1 MDHLMRDQG
10 WFYDH
15 VFLAPPDYE
24 IRDDDEQEEQEEGDY
39 EDFDVMDGDDDS
51 Y

>member
-1 MDHLMRDQG
+1 MDDLMRDFG

-24 IRDDDEQEEQEEGDY
+24 IRDDDEQEEQEDEDY
-39 EDFDVMDGDDDS
+39 DVMEG
-51 Y
+51 